1 MKKPIISVDEE
12 EGGTKLYKFVYDD
25 DDEEEVDEEEM
36 AELLNAHTSNL

>member
-1 MKKPIISVDEE
+1 M
-12 EGGTKLYKFVYDD
+12 YKIVHDD